1 MRFNNGDV
9 EALLRPQAIAVI
21 GAKDGLRNIRW
32 LLNNGYRGQIYP
44 VNPKYSAVDGL
55 KCYASLLD
63 VPGNVDAVVSLVR
76 AEIVPEVLT
85 QARARKVK
93 IVSVYAAP
101 VSLEGQ
107 PSLEQIIKNETASG
121 ELRVIGPNALGVLN
135 LKDKVTSGYS
145 SALLVDDVE
154 FKPGVAAIISASGG
168 IGDAILIEMLHRGV
182 GVSYLFHP
190 GNEADFTI
198 SDFFSLAVEQP
209 EVGVIALY
217 VEGIRDVPGFIEASR
232 RAVELGK
239 VVVAL
244 KVGKTEEG
252 KRAAYG
258 HTGAVMA
265 NDDVFNAFCRH
276 YGIVRVE
283 EISDLIATVQM
294 FASVWPHLPA
304 RGKLAAVSASGGV
317 TTLLA
322 EAAGQN
328 ETPMAEFSEETVTR
342 LRQMLRFA
350 QVNNP
355 LDLTGQA
362 LADPKVLARALEIV
376 AADPGVAAVLYGI
389 GLAVAGK
396 VPTTVYEACRE
407 IKEMSKKPV
416 AAAMVASSQYKKGY
430 YLLEEAGIPLFRSS
444 LSSAVLTMKKFIERS
459 IDAEKLRA
467 LSERYTAWWQN
478 NPLVQNRG
486 TGERHEQLSN
496 DWEVKRFLASHGL
509 PVAKGERV
517 ENLQEALRVAAGIG
531 YPVVVKILSKDI
543 VHKTEAGAVRV
554 NIKNEEELTEAYP
567 AMLKNVQS
575 SCPGASIE
583 GILIE
588 EYVEGTEAFVGF
600 MVDDCFGPVVAVGT
614 GGVYVEALKDLSWR
628 LAPVFQAE
636 ALEMIRSLK
645 ALRVFLAGVR
655 GTAEGDVG
663 SLAEFISKF
672 SEIGCR
678 YANFIKMLEVNPLKV
693 LGKGKGVK
701 TVDARATVK
710 I

>member
-1 MRFNNGDV
+1 MRFNNEDV

-21 GAKDGLRNIRW
+21 GARDGLRNIRW
-32 LLNNGYRGQIYP
+32 LLKNGYQGQIYP
-44 VNPKYSAVDGL
+44 VNPKYSSVDGL
-55 KCYASLLD
+55 KCYGSLLD

-76 AEIVPEVLT
+76 AEIVPEVLK

-107 PSLEQIIKNETASG
+107 PSLEEIIKNVTASK

-135 LKDKVTSGYS
+135 LKDRVTSGYS

-154 FKPGVAAIISASGG
+154 FKPGKVAIISASGG
-168 IGDAILIEMLHRGV
+168 IGDSILIEMLHRGV

-217 VEGIRDVPGFIEASR
+217 LEGIRDVPGFVEASR
-232 RAVELGK
+232 RALELGK

-283 EISDLIATVQM
+283 EISDLIDTVQM

-304 RGKLAAVSASGGV
+304 KGKLAAVSASGGV

-328 ETPMAEFSEETVTR
+328 ETPLAEFSEETATR
-342 LRQMLRFA
+342 LRQLLRFA

-362 LADPKVLARALEIV
+362 LADPKVLAQALQTV

-396 VPTTVYEACRE
+396 VPTTVSEACRE
-407 IKEMSKKPV
+407 IKVTSRKPV
-416 AAAMVASSQYKKGY
+416 AAVMVASSQYKRGY
-430 YLLEEAGIPLFRSS
+430 HLLEEAGIPLFRSS

-478 NPLVQNRG
+478 NPPLLNFG
-486 TGERHEQLSN
+486 TDEQLSN
-496 DWEVKRFLASHGL
+496 DWEVKRFLALHGL

-517 ENLQEALRVAAGIG
+517 ENLQEALRVAGRIG
-531 YPVVVKILSKDI
+531 YPVVMKILSKDI

-567 AMLKNVQS
+567 AMLKNIQN
-575 SCPGASIE
+575 SCPGASVE

-614 GGVYVEALKDLSWR
+614 GGIYVEALKDLSWR
-628 LAPVFQAE
+628 LAPVFPEE
-636 ALEMIRSLK
+636 ALEMIGSLK
-645 ALRVFLAGVR
+645 ALRVFLAGIR
-655 GTAEGDVG
+655 GTAEGDAG
-663 SLAEFISKF
+663 SLAEFISRF

-678 YANFIKMLEVNPLKV
+678 YTRFIKMLEVNPLKV

-701 TVDARATVK
+701 IVDARATVK
-710 I
+710 A